1 MPYLSKLN
9 EMRNEMSYKN
19 SMAVMI
25 LQWYC
30 GFSMIY
36 VILHNFPGLEN
47 SLTKFHDSLWLI
59 NVIDCLGNC
68 KKMNIFAKLASLVLY

>member
-25 LQWYC
+25 LQ
-30 GFSMIY
+30 
-36 VILHNFPGLEN
+36 
-47 SLTKFHDSLWLI
+47 
-59 NVIDCLGNC
+59 
-68 KKMNIFAKLASLVLY
+68 